1 MGVRSGDKGYTMSRG
16 KTNLI
21 KENSFNS
28 VVSHLAHYWLSD
40 KTWIMAQGLLLP
52 IEGIQS

>member
-1 MGVRSGDKGYTMSRG
+1 MGVRSGDKGYIMSRG

-21 KENSFNS
+21 KENPFNS

-40 KTWIMAQGLLLP
+40 KTWIMA
-52 IEGIQS
+52 